1 MPIPTPR
8 SLKTG
13 TVIDKS
19 LGVLEVCARPAL
31 IFAVVVTAINAAV
44 KYLTVEMVAP
54 MDQLAIGLGTFAI
67 GVVATYLLIDAML
80 GETGLRDR
88 SEKDVFLPFVVL
100 SILYTLGVLAGLFL
114 IVIPGLVIMA
124 RWSLAQPMLMA
135 QGLGAKRAL
144 GESWS
149 RTSGA
154 EIQILLAML
163 ALLVVPIA
171 VIIACGILFDPADA
185 IGIVVSQ
192 LATSATTLVSAAM
205 GVALYGL
212 IGGGRGSAVPTT

>member
-135 QGLGAKRAL
+135 QGLGAKQAL

-154 EIQILLAML
+154 EIQRDVYELT
-163 ALLVVPIA
+163 VVP
-171 VIIACGILFDPADA
+171 
-185 IGIVVSQ
+185 
-192 LATSATTLVSAAM
+192 LARPLPMHWMA
-205 GVALYGL
+205 GGL
-212 IGGGRGSAVPTT
+212 IGVPIGMAWASQMLEKRAAKAA